1 MTDAG
6 QNKSAESPSRRGV
19 LKGMWL
25 VLWAGLVAAASL
37 GLGAALRLAGAHSGG
52 GGRAAAPAEFDSRN
66 LPQAGQ
72 IRRQG
77 RVALLRDA
85 GGFFALELTCP
96 HLGCRPE
103 WNLAEERFLCPCHG
117 SAFAYDGA
125 LLKGPAGKGLAAIAL
140 ERDSRGWL
148 KAEPGRPVPSSTRL
162 KPESGR

>member
-1 MTDAG
+1 MAANG
-6 QNKSAESPSRRGV
+6 QNNSADKPSRRGV

-25 VLWAGLVAAASL
+25 LLWAGLVAAASL
-37 GLGAALRLAGAHSGG
+37 GLGAVLRLAGANSGASG
-52 GGRAAAPAEFDSRN
+52 QDAAPVAFDPKS

-85 GGFFALELTCP
+85 GGFFALELSCP

-117 SAFAYDGA
+117 SAFTYDGA

-148 KAEPGRPVPSSTRL
+148 NADPGRPVPSATRL
-162 KPESGR
+162 KPEAD

>member
-37 GLGAALRLAGAHSGG
+37 GLGAVLRLAGAHSGG
-52 GGRAAAPAEFDSRN
+52 GGQAGGPVAFDPQS
-66 LPQAGQ
+66 LPRPGQ

-85 GGFFALELTCP
+85 GGFFALELSCP

-117 SAFAYDGA
+117 SAFTYDGA
-125 LLKGPAGKGLAAIAL
+125 LLKGPANKGLANIDL

-148 KAEPGRPVPSSTRL
+148 VAHPGRPVASAVRL
-162 KPESGR
+162 SPEAG